1 MAHKKYSTFLFL
13 EGHSSVHVFSHSEAP
28 SLGVFVRQRRSF
40 QELCLELRYM
50 IAIEEGHMA
59 EARELSTIS
68 GLNSLFEHIANIQP
82 TGSIVDFHC

>member
-1 MAHKKYSTFLFL
+1 
-13 EGHSSVHVFSHSEAP
+13 
-28 SLGVFVRQRRSF
+28 
-40 QELCLELRYM
+40 M

-59 EARELSTIS
+59 EARQLSTIS